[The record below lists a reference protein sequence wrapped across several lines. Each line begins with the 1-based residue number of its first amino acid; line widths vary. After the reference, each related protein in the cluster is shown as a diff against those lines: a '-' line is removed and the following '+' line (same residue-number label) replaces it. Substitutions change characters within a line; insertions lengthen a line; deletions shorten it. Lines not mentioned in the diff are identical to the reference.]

1 MSDRIENFVKAYMAL
16 NAQEKKEAIK
26 IIKTIETGSEMEKK
40 AISESLGIESATT
53 INFAPTPGR
62 CPACGR

>member
-1 MSDRIENFVKAYMAL
+1 MSDRIAKFAKAYLAL
-16 NAQEKKEAIK
+16 NAKERKEVIE
-26 IIKTIETGSEMEKK
+26 IVKTIETGNEMEKK
-40 AISESLGIESATT
+40 ALSESYGIESATT

>member
-1 MSDRIENFVKAYMAL
+1 MNERVANFAKAYMAL
-16 NAQEKKEAIK
+16 STQERKEVIE
-26 IIKTIETGSEMEKK
+26 IIRTIETGSEMEKK
-40 AISESLGIESATT
+40 AISKSFGFESATT